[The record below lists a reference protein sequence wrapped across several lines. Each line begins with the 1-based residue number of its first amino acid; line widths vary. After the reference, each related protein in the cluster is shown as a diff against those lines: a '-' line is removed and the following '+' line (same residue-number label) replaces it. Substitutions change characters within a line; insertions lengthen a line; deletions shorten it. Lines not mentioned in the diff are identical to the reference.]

1 MIRFDET
8 QINRAVG
15 KAQALV
21 VTVMRQKLFAKVE
34 VTRS

>member
-1 MIRFDET
+1 MIK

-21 VTVMRQKLFAKVE
+21 VAVMRQKLFVQVE
-34 VTRS
+34 VARS